1 MNTMKTK
8 EGAMKRILSLTVFM
22 FLALSLCV
30 AAYSSPEAAEIPIGV
45 SFPLTGPL
53 SSIAAPD
60 EKAVELAVEDIN
72 KAGGVKVAGRT
83 YKLKPIIVDNKY
95 STPGEVGAANR
106 LIHQEKVKIT
116 IIWGLAIP
124 HTTISEPAKSL
135 AFSGSPSTKVVG
147 RYTFRICP
155 SVCDTGPVVAK
166 WMKENHPEIKTFFTF
181 QKDDVTGRTA
191 AALWTKS
198 AEFYGFKSLG
208 SEYLPLPTQ
217 DFYPVLKRVLALKP
231 DMINTD
237 QMAQH
242 GLLTKQARELG
253 FKGFFALQWHAF
265 PAYIKAA
272 GPACEGVV
280 NTGWDPESK
289 LTPQPVKDFFTSY
302 RAKYKMEPSTGCLLF
317 YNATYLA
324 VQAMEKAGTTD
335 DTDEMV
341 RVLETRQFDTPVG
354 KAWFGGKAL
363 SKGMPRQI
371 TLPVMISKLKG
382 GKFEA
387 LDRLEAREVGAG
399 RDKVFGE

>member
-1 MNTMKTK
+1 
-8 EGAMKRILSLTVFM
+8 MKRILSLAAFI
-22 FLALSLCV
+22 FLALPLSIGP
-30 AAYSSPEAAEIPIGV
+30 YSSPEAAEIPIGV

-60 EKAVELAVEDIN
+60 EKAVELAVEEMN
-72 KAGGVKVAGRT
+72 QAGGVKVGGTSYR
-83 YKLKPIIVDNKY
+83 LKPIIVDNKY

-166 WMKENHPEIKTFFTF
+166 WISENHPEIKTFFTI
-181 QKDDVTGRTA
+181 QKDDVTGRTSA
-191 AALWTKS
+191 GLWIKS
-198 AEFYGFKSLG
+198 AEYYGFKSLG
-208 SEYLPLPTQ
+208 TEYLPLPTQ

-231 DMINTD
+231 DMFNTD

-253 FKGFFALQWHAF
+253 YKGLFALQWHAF
-265 PAYIKAA
+265 PAYINAA
-272 GPACEGVV
+272 GGACEGVV
-280 NTGWDPESK
+280 NTGWDPESE
-289 LTPQPVKDFFTSY
+289 LTPQRVKDFFVNY

-324 VQAMEKAGTTD
+324 AQAMEKAGTIE
-335 DTDEMV
+335 DTDRIV
-341 RVLETRQFDTPVG
+341 KVLETGQFDTPVG

-387 LDRLEAREVGAG
+387 LGRVEPREVGEG
-399 RDKVFGE
+399 RDRVFGK